1 MNRFTDQPMPWAGTT
16 VPTGLSVRTCN
27 DPEDNILTFSQDI
40 LKGNVR
46 AAARLI
52 RLLDDQ
58 DEQVR
63 GELGELYRH
72 SGRAHVVGF
81 TGAPGVGKSTLVD
94 GIIARFR
101 KDGKTVGVLAVDPTS
116 PFSGGAILG
125 DRVRMQRHF
134 LDEGVF
140 IRSLATRGNFGGLS
154 RSTMDAVVVL
164 DALGKDVVILETV
177 GVGQDEVDIA
187 QSAHTTVLVTIP
199 GMGDDIQAI
208 KAGLMEI
215 GDILVVNKADR
226 EGASRTVRELR
237 FMQQMSMD
245 CRSNEDWIAPIIE
258 TVAVSG
264 QGLESLYQAILKHRE
279 YLLESGAQ
287 KLRAIEHTR
296 IKNQLMDL
304 IKETLAKMVVEEGG
318 GAARLDEM
326 VEKIV
331 HRQTDPYAA
340 ARDLV
345 NLFLRSVSRES

>member
-1 MNRFTDQPMPWAGTT
+1 M
-16 VPTGLSVRTCN
+16 SY
-27 DPEDNILTFSQDI
+27 SKDI

-52 RLLDDQ
+52 RLIDDR
-58 DEQVR
+58 DERVKD
-63 GELGELYRH
+63 ELSELYRH
-72 SGRAHVVGF
+72 SGRAYVLGF

-94 GIIARFR
+94 AIIDRFR

-125 DRVRMQRHF
+125 DRVRMQKHF
-134 LDEGVF
+134 LDDGVF
-140 IRSLATRGNFGGLS
+140 IRSLATRGHFGGLS

-177 GVGQDEVDIA
+177 GVGQDEVDVA

-226 EGASRTVRELR
+226 QGASKTVRELR
-237 FMQQMSMD
+237 FMQQMSMECNSD
-245 CRSNEDWIAPIIE
+245 SGWVAPIIE
-258 TVAVSG
+258 TVGTTG
-264 QGLESLYQAILKHRE
+264 QGVETLYQAILTHRAF
-279 YLLESGAQ
+279 LLESGSQ
-287 KLRAIEHTR
+287 FLKSIEHMR
-296 IKNQLMDL
+296 IKNQLIDL
-304 IKETLAKMVVEEGG
+304 LKETLVDKLIDELG
-318 GAARLDEM
+318 GASNLDDL
-326 VEKIV
+326 VNQILA
-331 HRQTDPYAA
+331 RQTDPYTA

-345 NLFLRSVSRES
+345 NLFLGKCAHAS

>member
-1 MNRFTDQPMPWAGTT
+1 MNRFTDQPIPWAGTT
-16 VPTGLSVRTCN
+16 VATGLSVRTCN
-27 DPEDNILTFSQDI
+27 DPKDNTLTFSQDI

-245 CRSNEDWIAPIIE
+245 CRSNEDWVPPIMRRWPSPDK
-258 TVAVSG
+258 AW
-264 QGLESLYQAILKHRE
+264 
-279 YLLESGAQ
+279 
-287 KLRAIEHTR
+287 RAS
-296 IKNQLMDL
+296 IK
-304 IKETLAKMVVEEGG
+304 
-318 GAARLDEM
+318 
-326 VEKIV
+326 
-331 HRQTDPYAA
+331 P
-340 ARDLV
+340 
-345 NLFLRSVSRES
+345 F